1 MSEVFRRS
9 ARSRGR
15 DRRRSLTKETA
26 AGAVGEITKGCEIF
40 GLSKGQFSLIDLIE
54 HCLDATGP
62 ADVII
67 STWSAAAADIEYAN
81 RLITDGRIRSLR
93 FLVDFSFP
101 SRKPEYCDLLRSVFG
116 DDCVRM
122 AQTHAKFVVIK
133 NDDWT
138 LALRT
143 SMNLNHNRRLESF
156 EVSDDPGM
164 VEYLEGVI
172 DEVFAGD
179 TLAAQ
184 LKRGRGQN
192 ETTLNAI
199 GISESGWF
207 GSGELDR
214 DIRRAG
220 WSTLKGERLK

>member
-1 MSEVFRRS
+1 MTEVYRRS

-15 DRRRSLTKETA
+15 DHRRSLTKETA
-26 AGAVGEITKGCEIF
+26 AGAVGEISKGCEIF
-40 GLSKGQFSLIDLIE
+40 GLSKGQFSVIDLIE

-67 STWSAAAADIEYAN
+67 STWSAAAADIYYVN
-81 RLITDGRIRSLR
+81 RLIRDGRFRSLR
-93 FLVDFSFP
+93 FLVDFSFHA
-101 SRKPEYCDLLRSVFG
+101 RKPEYFDLLRTVFG
-116 DDCVRM
+116 DGCVLM

-133 NDDWT
+133 NDDWD

-172 DEVFAGD
+172 AEFFVND

-192 ETTLNAI
+192 AATLDPI
-199 GISESGWF
+199 GLSESTWF
-207 GSGELDR
+207 GDGELDR

-220 WSTLKGERLK
+220 WSTIKGDRL